1 MTLLHQTVL
10 FLLVPD
16 ISEPKGLS
24 PLQILQLVGF
34 ATGAALHLYLCLMV
48 YRRYGVRRAEIAL
61 LALGLSTGLWHLGNF
76 AAAIHGLLVGP
87 GRAEWWLKGSHVVAY
102 TGLAFM
108 PPVLSH
114 AHFRVWEWLDKRA
127 PRRLFKALIIAG
139 YLPLLSLPWALNKLL
154 SEPYQK
160 PIDKLAPWLVPFILW
175 FVVVFAEC
183 AAIDWRLARQWPAGN
198 EAARERRFFEVFG
211 TSLAVIGAL
220 FLITYVFGARHWGEG
235 EKYGNYL
242 DLIARLSSLA
252 PTTIIAYFIYRYRYL
267 ELVIRQSFVYAI
279 LAAVVMMVYI
289 YGVRRL
295 SLALDAG
302 YGVKAEGVEALL
314 ILVVILL
321 AGPLRRATEH
331 YLRRLFTREVKLYR
345 ELVAQV
351 GAASASYGEL
361 RHFIQFAEDR
371 LSESL
376 DLKEVTIAASG
387 DAQGEEAEICRT
399 AEERQLTEIEETP
412 LLERLKAVAAFA
424 LWREG
429 RVVGLVVVRGAAHNL
444 TAEKR
449 EVLLVLAG
457 HLAAAIE
464 NCQLLEEKVKL
475 ERELGERERLAQLGQ
490 MAATVAHEVKNPLSA
505 IKSIAQVMREDE
517 RVSREYAR
525 DLDLITGEVDRLNGA
540 VSQLLSFSRPSSV
553 AGAPARLSEIVESV
567 LALSRSE
574 AERRAVAVSSDLRA
588 DPEFDGEK
596 VAPLKEVL
604 LNLLFNA
611 LQAIKRDGLDG
622 LDGGRGEVK
631 IACAANGEGR
641 LTIAVTDN
649 GIGVPPSMQDKIFE
663 PFFTTKTRG
672 TGLGLA
678 IVARRVREMGGTIA
692 LVSPVVDGRGT
703 RFEVALPAPTEL

>member
-1 MTLLHQTVL
+1 MTLQPQTIL
-10 FLLVPD
+10 FLLAPD
-16 ISEPKGLS
+16 VTPSKEPLS
-24 PLQILQLVGF
+24 PFDILQLVGF

-48 YRRYGVRRAEIAL
+48 YRRYGIRSAETAL
-61 LALGLSTGLWHLGNF
+61 LVLGLSTGLWHLGNF
-76 AAAIHGLLVGP
+76 AAAIHELLAVAG
-87 GRAEWWLKGSHVVAY
+87 AWWWLKASNIVAY

-108 PPVLSH
+108 PPVLVH
-114 AHFRVWEWLDKRA
+114 AHFRVWEWVDKAA
-127 PRRLFKALIIAG
+127 PRKLFNPLIIIG
-139 YLPLLSLPWALNKLL
+139 YLPPSVALPWAIPKLW
-154 SEPYQK
+154 SDPYQE
-160 PIDKLAPWLVPFILW
+160 PIDKLAPLLLPFIIW
-175 FVVVFAEC
+175 FVLIFIEC
-183 AAIDWRLARQWPAGN
+183 AAIDWRLARKW

-211 TSLAVIGAL
+211 ISLVVIGAL
-220 FLITYVFGARHWGEG
+220 FLITYVFGARRFHSVFQ
-235 EKYGNYL
+235 YL
-242 DLIARLSSLA
+242 DLIAKLSSLA

-289 YGVRRL
+289 YGVHRF
-295 SLALDAG
+295 SLALNARYD
-302 YGVKAEGVEALL
+302 VQAERIEALL
-314 ILVVILL
+314 ILIVIVL
-321 AGPLRRATEH
+321 AGPLRRATDH

-361 RHFIQFAEDR
+361 RHFIQFAEGR

-376 DLKEVTIAASG
+376 ELKQVAIAVSG
-387 DAQGEEAEICRT
+387 AARGEEAEICRI
-399 AEERQLTEIEETP
+399 AEERQLSEIEEAP
-412 LLERLKAVAAFA
+412 LLQRLKAIAAFA

-429 RVVGLVVVRGAAHNL
+429 RVVGLLVVRDAASNL

-517 RVSREYAR
+517 RVSAEYAR

-540 VSQLLSFSRPSSV
+540 VSQLLSFSRPARV
-553 AGAPARLSEIVESV
+553 AAAPARLSEIVETV

-574 AERRAVAVSSDLRA
+574 AERRSAALSSDLRA
-588 DPEFDGEK
+588 DPEFDGAK
-596 VAPLKEVL
+596 VAPLKEIL
-604 LNLLFNA
+604 LNLVFNA
-611 LQAIKRDGLDG
+611 LQAIKVEDLN
-622 LDGGRGEVK
+622 GRASEVK
-631 IACAANGEGR
+631 VACASNGEGGEGR
-641 LTIAVTDN
+641 LTITVTDN
-649 GIGVPPSMQDKIFE
+649 GTGIPLSMQDKIFE

-678 IVARRVREMGGTIA
+678 IVARRVRELGGTIS
-692 LVSPVVDGRGT
+692 LSSPVADERGAQ
-703 RFEVALPAPTEL
+703 FEIILPALIGL